1 MDYKGYTFKFGGV
14 YKVENN
20 VKLYS
25 LEIHK
30 DGNKIFKS
38 DYVYSDQ
45 KRAFKDAKE
54 MVKKKIF
61 SSDIV
66 NKNTEKENYKKDSL
80 RKNKKVNKIANIVIL
95 TSIIVTIISLIVSV
109 FGIVE
114 LEKELRFI
122 MILYVF
128 FGLLLA
134 SIMLYYGVFF
144 KGGFELNDKQKM
156 LYSLAWWIN
165 LFYNEGPYIPY
176 NEQPFEDKEKGWS
189 SATAIITLF
198 FEALFGIGLVIFFIS
213 ANDFGLAFWGIVIS
227 YFMLIINYIF
237 CIVWEISDAYINME
251 TFPYN
256 KVIMPPLA
264 ILLIIAFCFIFYL
277 IK

>member
-20 VKLYS
+20 VKFYS

-54 MVKKKIF
+54 MVKKKTF

-80 RKNKKVNKIANIVIL
+80 RKNKKANKIANTVIL

-109 FGIVE
+109 FGIVQ
-114 LEKELRFI
+114 LEKGLRFI
-122 MILYVF
+122 VLLYVF
-128 FGLLLA
+128 IGLLMS
-134 SIMLYYGVFF
+134 SIMLYYGVFI
-144 KGGFELNDKQKM
+144 KEGFELHNKHRILSFLILM
-156 LYSLAWWIN
+156 IV
-165 LFYNEGPYIPY
+165 LFYDDGSHGSDDDE
-176 NEQPFEDKEKGWS
+176 PFENKKGWS

-198 FEALFGIGLVIFFIS
+198 FEALFGIGLVIYFVI
-213 ANDFGLAFWGIVIS
+213 AGNLGVAFWGIVIS

-251 TFPYN
+251 TFPYK
-256 KVIMPPLA
+256 KVIMPPLT
-264 ILLIIAFCFIFYL
+264 ILIIIAFCFIFYL

>member
-38 DYVYSDQ
+38 DYVYSDS

-54 MVKKKIF
+54 MVKKKTF

-80 RKNKKVNKIANIVIL
+80 RKNKKANKIANMVIL
-95 TSIIVTIISLIVSV
+95 TSIILTIISLIVSI
-109 FGIVE
+109 FGIIKLDNEV
-114 LEKELRFI
+114 R
-122 MILYVF
+122 ILTGIYVGI
-128 FGLLLA
+128 GLGMS
-134 SIMLYYGVFF
+134 SIMLYYGVFI
-144 KGGFELNDKQKM
+144 KEDFELNNKHRM
-156 LYSLAWWIN
+156 LSFLIWMIV
-165 LFYNEGPYIPY
+165 LFYDDGSHCSDDDE
-176 NEQPFEDKEKGWS
+176 PFENKKGWS

-198 FEALFGIGLVIFFIS
+198 FEALFGIGIVIFFIS

-264 ILLIIAFCFIFYL
+264 ILIIIAFCYIFYL

>member
-80 RKNKKVNKIANIVIL
+80 RKNKKANKIANIVIL
-95 TSIIVTIISLIVSV
+95 TSIILTIISLIVSI
-109 FGIVE
+109 FGIIKLDNE
-114 LEKELRFI
+114 FR
-122 MILYVF
+122 ILIGIYVGI
-128 FGLLLA
+128 GLGMS
-134 SIMLYYGVFF
+134 SIMLYYGVFI
-144 KGGFELNDKQKM
+144 KEDFELNNKHRM
-156 LYSLAWWIN
+156 LSFLIWMIV
-165 LFYNEGPYIPY
+165 LFYDDGSHGSDDDE
-176 NEQPFEDKEKGWS
+176 PFENKKGWS

-256 KVIMPPLA
+256 KVFMPPLA